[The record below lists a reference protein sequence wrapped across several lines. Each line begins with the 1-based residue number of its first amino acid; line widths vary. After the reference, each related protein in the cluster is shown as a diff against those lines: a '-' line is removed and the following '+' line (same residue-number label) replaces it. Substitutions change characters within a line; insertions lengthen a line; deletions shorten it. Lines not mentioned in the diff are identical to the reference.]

1 MTHQKHEVT
10 SASDTSMSYYT
21 MVTLFSSL
29 LINKPQQFATIT
41 ALWTTKSLRL
51 SSYLGNEALYML
63 ESLYPELYDIIYVI
77 LTSKEQTNI
86 DALYGTIH
94 PRIERLL
101 NKKIADY
108 GVSLNDVHF
117 QTYLSESFVKKT
129 LLPLFLLVRDI
140 PKFCQSIK
148 EKQFFESVQ
157 NIKAQLSTRL
167 ETTLHSEIRKYL
179 KIGANELYPLVTTEP
194 ALVTQIKKIL
204 NALSYAEQVISF
216 INALELNPD
225 TSFKLEALL
234 EQKGKSKVSFITQ
247 IIWYLVF
254 KDSRSGAYLS
264 FPMDLMRQE
273 LDFLDEIE
281 RIIGFLRIIQSS
293 LLEIDMPLYQLFHR
307 EINYLNM
314 ILKHLEQWT
323 NDDTD
328 NLISLR
334 MNEMR
339 STVAYGL
346 DIGQPLGTFVAQL
359 NPQKEKTDYSDLTS
373 QLSLLPGYLNQL
385 SQLIYSY
392 SDQPQKHMAL
402 TENQAEIYKD
412 ASIKLFYELS
422 QLNDLSSW
430 QQYLSILMPIRYNLA
445 TLSCGAYEQIT
456 QNQAAINAMAEHQL
470 YLLKNIF
477 LANLIC
483 GVDRFELYMG
493 CAFGAL
499 TKPLMLQLNDLY
511 QKTVGHIN
519 NLVNLKESNPDL
531 LQLDNTSFLTLRL
544 QNILQQKNECQKKVD
559 STLKA
564 KKDLQSFCALFDR
577 FLNPAEKINLN
588 EYYLSF
594 KSYVIDYNPRLSV
607 LIDQTL
613 APEGQLQFTMQ
624 ELALMQQSINE
635 LCDKDIATF
644 NCYLTLADSRLI
656 DLTKQIKSN
665 LYALNPHKVHSIL
678 IINEPLYLK
687 IDSPSTQVDTAPS
700 EHQFID
706 DLVNLTTKQRA
717 ALHDYYTLRI
727 LSLAYIEDQIT
738 LFLQQIDESN
748 WLSNTKKVN
757 AIIDRYRVIQPY
769 LVDSI
774 KQKQN
779 ETDAL
784 FVSLLYSSPT
794 KKIKQPHVILSTMNS
809 NLSSLQKQISNELIR
824 SRHRQALFEFAH
836 QIEKIRLLND
846 EPLTPEMELVLKRM
860 GLQYG
865 QALFEFT
872 HQNGKIILLN
882 NESFTPER
890 KLVLQRRELVLKR
903 MASRHRNDL
912 AKFEHQKE
920 KTLLLKNKPLSSED
934 KFIKLMNKG
943 IPYQHSL
950 MASTLELLL
959 SRNRQALLEFEDQKE
974 KSLLLYNKPL
984 TLESDLVKRQ
994 DKWIRHQHLSRVS
1007 ALMSK
1012 TLVKLL
1018 NQFDSSLKLPK
1029 TIERADNTVPFPE
1042 MEQDLEALAVPSQ
1055 VSWAKRLI
1063 NVIHYINSTF
1073 KYLESLDKNLNP
1085 NSKQYYLKSSLIDG
1099 INQLKP
1105 FLELTNA
1112 YQTFMELIKEPFGQ
1126 LFKDSL
1132 QESSNELMDLWGA
1145 LHPLYFANAHSIKI
1159 ANPQPINNNGLWYA
1173 FLSTLVIPEH
1183 LNQLAQ
1189 GKSYTANHAQ
1199 QAQEKAKELTQSIE
1213 SITEAYQ
1220 MGRYF
1225 RLILK
1230 SPTVLFHLLPELK
1243 SKIERLRT
1251 ATYENI
1257 RHHLKDIR
1265 FTLYHLLQLTDNLEF
1280 KFGLQIGLVSIPT
1293 KKILDQLFSGFIEP
1307 LGISLLESAQLIAD
1321 TSSFQERLQNNR
1333 QKNKEA
1339 AAMLLAEKQQLAVW
1353 AGFLKQLQTIKK
1365 LLDTQQE
1372 IDPTLQEQFTQQYKT
1387 LYLSLQ
1393 YQHRHY
1399 PLALNQRDK
1408 SKALDDFCEQCFQQ
1422 VVDTND
1428 NHIIYH
1434 YTSLSDVLYLTKHI
1448 HAAKKGSINTL
1459 EMRLMYL
1466 NAQAQFINNERHVF
1480 EKEKR
1485 KEALES
1491 TISHTIDQQI
1501 EKLCK
1506 NIYKPIYLSAECI
1519 ARLSKKLSS
1528 KKEELIKKAHDIPVE
1543 NLEQVIAD
1551 ELNKQLELFKKT
1563 EYMKLLHLNCILE
1576 QIERFQA
1583 YCVQEQKHPFFENT
1597 APQTGTL
1604 DNKVNLLASLQKMA
1618 QDESIE
1624 DLDQRIEAI
1633 QREAKKASFKSI
1645 LISCDHR
1652 VEFNSKTLRRMF
1664 YNLFHSIFN
1673 FFGMNYAPQDI
1684 YKSLNN
1690 AISKPSTSIGFFNS
1704 AGMKEKTISKDSI
1717 EPDPLNNPDLFRR

>member
-10 SASDTSMSYYT
+10 SASDPSMSYYAQL
-21 MVTLFSSL
+21 MLFSSL
-29 LINKPQQFATIT
+29 VIKKPQQLATIA
-41 ALWTTKSLRL
+41 ALWFTKSSQL
-51 SSYLGNEALYML
+51 SSYLGNEALYIL

-86 DALYGTIH
+86 DALYETIH
-94 PRIERLL
+94 PRIKILL
-101 NKKIADY
+101 NKEIAGY

-117 QTYLSESFVKKT
+117 QTYLSESFIKKT

-148 EKQFFESVQ
+148 EKQFFESVH
-157 NIKAQLSTRL
+157 NLKTQLSARL
-167 ETTLHSEIRKYL
+167 ETTLHREIRKYL
-179 KIGANELYPLVTTEP
+179 KIGADGLYPLVITEP

-204 NALSYAEQVISF
+204 NALSYGEQVISF

-225 TSFKLEALL
+225 TSYKLEALL
-234 EQKGKSKVSFITQ
+234 EQKGTRRVSFITQ

-264 FPMDLMRQE
+264 FPMDLTPQE
-273 LDFLDEIE
+273 LNFLDEIE
-281 RIIGFLRIIQSS
+281 RMIGFLRIIQSS
-293 LLEIDMPLYQLFHR
+293 LLEINMPLYQLFYP
-307 EINYLNM
+307 EINSLNM
-314 ILKHLEQWT
+314 LLKHLERWT
-323 NDDTD
+323 DGDTD

-334 MNEMR
+334 MKEMPL
-339 STVAYGL
+339 TVNHYL
-346 DIGQPLGTFVAQL
+346 DIGRPLGTFVAQL

-392 SDQPQKHMAL
+392 SDQPQKHVAL

-430 QQYLSILMPIRYNLA
+430 QQYLSILMPIRSNLT
-445 TLSCGAYEQIT
+445 TLSCGSYEQII

-483 GVDRFELYMG
+483 GSDRVELYMG

-544 QNILQQKNECQKKVD
+544 QNILQQKNEWQKKVD

-564 KKDLQSFCALFDR
+564 KKNLKSFCTYFAPSL
-577 FLNPAEKINLN
+577 LPEKKIKLN
-588 EYYLSF
+588 EDYQSF

-607 LIDQTL
+607 LIDQIL
-613 APEGQLQFTMQ
+613 ATEGEWQFTMQ
-624 ELALMQQSINE
+624 ELTLMEQSINE

-644 NCYLTLADSRLI
+644 NCYLTLADSRLV

-687 IDSPSTQVDTAPS
+687 IDTALTQGDTAHS
-700 EHQFID
+700 EHQFIEN
-706 DLVNLTTKQRA
+706 LINLTMKQRA
-717 ALHDYYTLRI
+717 ALYDYYALRI
-727 LSLAYIEDQIT
+727 LSLVYIEEQIK

-748 WLSNTKKVN
+748 WLSNAKKVN

-774 KQKQN
+774 KQKQHKI
-779 ETDAL
+779 DSL
-784 FVSLLYSSPT
+784 FISLLYASPT
-794 KKIKQPHVILSTMNS
+794 EKIKQPHVILSTMNT
-809 NLSSLQKQISNELIR
+809 NLASLQKQISKELLR
-824 SRHRQALFEFAH
+824 SRHRQTLFEFAH
-836 QIEKIRLLND
+836 QKENTLLPHNA
-846 EPLTPEMELVLKRM
+846 PLTLENDLGIRQDKSIRHQHLSRGAALEFIHSRH
-860 GLQYG
+860 G
-865 QALFEFT
+865 QAFFE
-872 HQNGKIILLN
+872 L
-882 NESFTPER
+882 
-890 KLVLQRRELVLKR
+890 
-903 MASRHRNDL
+903 
-912 AKFEHQKE
+912 EHQKE
-920 KTLLLKNKPLSSED
+920 KILLLNNE
-934 KFIKLMNKG
+934 
-943 IPYQHSL
+943 
-950 MASTLELLL
+950 
-959 SRNRQALLEFEDQKE
+959 
-974 KSLLLYNKPL
+974 PL
-984 TLESDLVKRQ
+984 TLESDLVIRQ
-994 DKWIRHQHLSRVS
+994 GKWIRHQHLSRVS

-1029 TIERADNTVPFPE
+1029 TIDRADNTVPFPE

-1112 YQTFMELIKEPFGQ
+1112 YQTLMELMKEPLGQ
-1126 LFKDSL
+1126 LFKDTL
-1132 QESSNELMDLWGA
+1132 QESCNDLMAQWSA
-1145 LHPLYFANAHSIKI
+1145 LHPLYFANANSINT
-1159 ANPQPINNNGLWYA
+1159 ANPQPINNSGLWYA

-1183 LNQLAQ
+1183 LTQLAQ
-1189 GKSYTANHAQ
+1189 GKPYTTHHAQ

-1213 SITEAYQ
+1213 SITETYQ

-1230 SPTVLFHLLPELK
+1230 SPTILFHLLPELE
-1243 SKIERLRT
+1243 SKIKRLRK
-1251 ATYENI
+1251 ATYETI

-1265 FTLYHLLQLTDNLEF
+1265 VTLYRLLQETDNLEF

-1293 KKILDQLFSGFIEP
+1293 KKILEQLFSGFIEP

-1321 TSSFQERLQNNR
+1321 TSSFEERLQNNL

-1339 AAMLLAEKQQLAVW
+1339 AAMLLAEKQQFAVW
-1353 AGFLKQLQTIKK
+1353 DGFLRQLQTIKK
-1365 LLDTQQE
+1365 LLDSQQE
-1372 IDPTLQEQFTQQYKT
+1372 IDPALEAQFTQQYKT

-1422 VVDTND
+1422 VLNTNES
-1428 NHIIYH
+1428 NIVYH

-1448 HAAKKGSINTL
+1448 HAAKKGNINTL

-1466 NAQAQFINNERHVF
+1466 NAQAQFINNELHVF

-1485 KEALES
+1485 KEAFES
-1491 TISHTIDQQI
+1491 IISHTIDQQI
-1501 EKLCK
+1501 NQLCK
-1506 NIYKPIYLSAECI
+1506 NIPKPIYLSAECV
-1519 ARLSKKLSS
+1519 ARLSRTLSS
-1528 KKEELIKKAHDIPVE
+1528 KKEELIKKAHDIPIE
-1543 NLEQVIAD
+1543 NLEQVIAN

-1563 EYMKLLHLNCILE
+1563 EYMKVLHLNCILE

-1583 YCVQEQKHPFFENT
+1583 YCVQEQKYPFFENT
-1597 APQTGTL
+1597 TPQTGTL
-1604 DNKVNLLASLQKMA
+1604 DNKINLLALLQKMA
-1618 QDESIE
+1618 QDESMN

-1652 VEFNSKTLRRMF
+1652 VEFNSKTLRRIF

-1673 FFGMNYAPQDI
+1673 FFGMNYAPKDI
-1684 YKSLNN
+1684 YDSLNH
-1690 AISKPSTSIGFFNS
+1690 AIIKPSTSIGFFNS
-1704 AGMKEKTISKDSI
+1704 AGMKEKIISKDSI
-1717 EPDPLNNPDLFRR
+1717 EPDPLNKPDLFRR